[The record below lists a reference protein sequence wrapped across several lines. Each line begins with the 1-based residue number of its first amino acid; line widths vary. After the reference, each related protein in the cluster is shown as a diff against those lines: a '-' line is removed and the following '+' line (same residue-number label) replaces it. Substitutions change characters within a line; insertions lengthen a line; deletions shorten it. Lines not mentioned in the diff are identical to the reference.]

1 MVDLKQVWAVGK
13 RMGRRIRE
21 ERGDVLMEY
30 VLLNILIVLPL
41 VGMSSALVQVPAPT
55 FTGADVMDQSFGFLG
70 DAFVNLYRM
79 VMSGVCLPLP

>member
-1 MVDLKQVWAVGK
+1 MADLRQVRDAA
-13 RMGRRIRE
+13 RRGCRVLSG

-41 VGMSSALVQVPAPT
+41 VGMSSALVKVPGPT
-55 FTGADVMDQSFGFLG
+55 FTGASSIDQSFGLFG

>member
-1 MVDLKQVWAVGK
+1 MTGLEQVLGAGERASRK
-13 RMGRRIRE
+13 IRE

-41 VGMSSALVQVPAPT
+41 IGMSSALVQVPGPT
-55 FTGADVMDQSFGFLG
+55 FTGANSIDQNFGFLG
-70 DAFVNLYRM
+70 EAFVSLYRM